1 MFLCCFVPW
10 HRVSFLVFDIVLC
23 SCCWCVVLWSCSLFL
38 LLCLVCLCSLS
49 LILSLVRKNQM
60 KTTSTNVEQRTRTI
74 IIKNDTNE
82 TPHHQRKNQE
92 IKAKNTFG
100 NNGYRTNN
108 IKTRTTLNVFWLFA
122 VSFIIVLFLDI
133 VFLFWCLILFVVLV
147 VGALSFVLARCF
159 YCCVWF
165 ACVLCLGSCLCSKK
179 SNEKQRARIW
189 NKEQEQ

>member
-1 MFLCCFVPW
+1 MEQRTRTITINNARSEAPHHQRKNQELRAKNTFGNNEYRTNTIKHQNNITCVLIVRRVFYLLFCSLTLCF
-10 HRVSFLVFDIVLC
+10 FLVFDIVLC
-23 SCCWCVVLWSCSLFL
+23 SCCWCCVLCSCSLFL

-108 IKTRTTLNVFWLFA
+108 IKTRTTLNVF
-122 VSFIIVLFLDI
+122 
-133 VFLFWCLILFVVLV
+133 
-147 VGALSFVLARCF
+147 
-159 YCCVWF
+159 
-165 ACVLCLGSCLCSKK
+165 
-179 SNEKQRARIW
+179 
-189 NKEQEQ
+189 